1 MNIPAIRTA
10 LEAVQIPKT
19 GRTLGGE
26 KAVQA
31 VEERSDGLYIT
42 LHFGFPVNHIGAEL
56 ANRVQEAVIGIT
68 GDAHIHLSIDTVIG
82 THKVQPGVATIK
94 GVKNIIA
101 VASGK
106 GGVGKSTTTANL
118 ATAMARMG
126 ARVGVLDADLY
137 GPSQPTM
144 LGVQDRKPDQQN
156 QKLIPVEADSG
167 IQVMSSAFWST
178 PTKP

>member
-19 GRTLGGE
+19 DRTLGGE

-31 VEERSDGLYIT
+31 VEERSDGLHIT
-42 LHFGFPVNHIGAEL
+42 LQFGFPVNHIGAEL

-94 GVKNIIA
+94 A
-101 VASGK
+101 
-106 GGVGKSTTTANL
+106 
-118 ATAMARMG
+118 
-126 ARVGVLDADLY
+126 
-137 GPSQPTM
+137 
-144 LGVQDRKPDQQN
+144 
-156 QKLIPVEADSG
+156 
-167 IQVMSSAFWST
+167 
-178 PTKP
+178 